1 MSLCSGKDENIL
13 GQIRR
18 PARYLG
24 SEINA
29 VQEPQKGDLRVGLA
43 FPDHYE
49 IGMSHLGMSI
59 LYHCLNRTA
68 GVFAERVFLPDTDLE
83 ALLRA
88 GRTALTTLETRTPLN
103 RLDVLGFSLAYE
115 LTYTN
120 VLAIL
125 DLGQIPLHAEE
136 RRRSHPLVLAGGPCA
151 FNPEPLSPFID
162 AFVIG
167 EAEKLLPEIC
177 LLVREWKTSDAARE
191 DLLRSLDR
199 LDSVYVPSLFSPGTG
214 RNRSLESLTGRRA
227 PVRKAVV
234 EDLDAAPFPETPIV
248 PFARIVHDRISI
260 EAARGCPHGC
270 RFCQAS
276 VLYRPVRERSPGR
289 ILQIAER
296 SLLATGYEELSLL
309 ALSIGDYSG
318 LVPLVRDL
326 MARAEEKRVAL
337 SMPSLRVGSLDREVV
352 HQIRK
357 VRKTG
362 FTLAPEAASPR
373 LRNVINKN
381 IDEEELV
388 ESARLLASLGW
399 RALKLYFM
407 IGLPTETE
415 EDVDRI
421 VALASRI
428 RSEALR
434 ARPGAFQ
441 VTINVSTFV
450 PKAHTPFQWHR
461 QLPPHEAERRQ
472 GHLKRRIRKTGFRLK
487 WHDARVSFLE
497 GVFARGDRRTAS
509 LLEQAYRLGC
519 SRDGWTEHLRFD
531 LWEKALD
538 KTGFSVQECL
548 DPFPDRAA
556 PLPWHWID
564 PGVSPSFLLREYE
577 KALRSEAA
585 PFHCVGNCAG
595 CGLCSDQTS
604 PGPEPVSSAACLS
617 RSSDQQ
623 APPGTKEGPVASQG
637 HDGLLRLRVRYAK
650 EGRAVYLSHL
660 ETLTALQR
668 ALRRSGLPIAYT
680 QGENPHPRV
689 ALSPALPLGMES
701 LSEYID
707 VWLERAVSAEA
718 AVRALTETLPPGLRI
733 LSVQAVPGGA
743 PSLEESILWVEYEV
757 RFPGQGQADSSLQER
772 LEEDLENF
780 LAGRSSIVEIRSEG
794 KTTFVDLRPA
804 VRELRLSDGPTVSF
818 QLQKVHGN
826 LPSPTRVL
834 DALLA
839 SPWSRQVVRN
849 VRKTQTA
856 FRHGKA

>member
-1 MSLCSGKDENIL
+1 MPFCPGKDERIL
-13 GQIRR
+13 SQIRK

-29 VQEPQKGDLRVGLA
+29 ARSPRKGDLRVGLA

-68 GVFAERVFLPDTDLE
+68 GVFSERVFLPDTDLE
-83 ALLRA
+83 AYLRA
-88 GRTALTTLETRTPLN
+88 GNAPLTTLETRTPLD

-167 EAEKLLPEIC
+167 EAEDLLPEIC
-177 LLVREWKTSDAARE
+177 LLVREWKASDATRE

-199 LDSVYVPSLFSPGTG
+199 LDSVYVPSLFSAGPCET
-214 RNRSLESLTGRRA
+214 RCLESLTGRTA

-234 EDLDAAPFPETPIV
+234 QDLDAAPFPEAPIV

-260 EAARGCPHGC
+260 EAVRGCPHGC

-289 ILQIAER
+289 ILQIAES

-309 ALSIGDYSG
+309 AFSIGDYSR
-318 LVPLVRDL
+318 LVPLVQAL

-337 SMPSLRVGSLDREVV
+337 SLPSLRVGSLEREVV
-352 HQIRK
+352 YEIRK

-373 LRNVINKN
+373 LRNVVNKG

-388 ESARLLASLGW
+388 RSARLLASLGW

-461 QLPPHEAERRQ
+461 QLPPQEAERRQ

-487 WHDARVSFLE
+487 WHDAKVSFLE

-531 LWEKALD
+531 LWERAFD
-538 KTGFSVQECL
+538 KTGFSIQECL
-548 DPFPDRAA
+548 DPFPDPATT
-556 PLPWHWID
+556 LPWHWID
-564 PGVSPSFLLREYE
+564 PGVSRSFLLREYQ

-585 PFHCVGNCAG
+585 PFHCVGDCSG
-595 CGLCSDQTS
+595 CGQCSDQASPGQERTS
-604 PGPEPVSSAACLS
+604 PEVVLSQNPEGQVSRRTEGVAV
-617 RSSDQQ
+617 
-623 APPGTKEGPVASQG
+623 APPL
-637 HDGLLRLRVRYAK
+637 DGLLRLRIRYAK
-650 EGRAVYLSHL
+650 EGSAVYLSHL

-680 QGENPHPRV
+680 QGENPHPRI

-707 VWLERAVSAEA
+707 IWLDRAVSAEGTTKRLA
-718 AVRALTETLPPGLRI
+718 EVLPPGLRI
-733 LSVQAVPGGA
+733 LSVQAVPCNA

-757 RFPGQGQADSSLQER
+757 RFPRQGEAEPSAQEF
-772 LEEDLENF
+772 LKQDMENF

-804 VRELRLSDGPTVSF
+804 VRELRLSDGPTVSL

-826 LPSPTRVL
+826 LPSPTKVL
-834 DALLA
+834 DAILA
-839 SPWSRQVVRN
+839 SSWSRQALRN
-849 VRKTQTA
+849 VRKTHTV
-856 FRHGKA
+856 FRQGKT

>member
-1 MSLCSGKDENIL
+1 MPLCSGKDGCVL

-29 VQEPQKGDLRVGLA
+29 VQGPQKGDLRVGLA

-49 IGMSHLGMSI
+49 IGMSHLGMAI
-59 LYHCLNRTA
+59 LYHCLNRTT

-83 ALLRA
+83 ARLRA
-88 GRTALTTLETRTPLN
+88 GSAPLTTLETRTPLHD
-103 RLDVLGFSLAYE
+103 LDVLGFSLAYE

-125 DLGQIPLHAEE
+125 ELGQIPLHTEE
-136 RRRSHPLVLAGGPCA
+136 RRRNHPLVLAGGPCA
-151 FNPEPLSPFID
+151 FNPEPLSPFVD

-167 EAEKLLPEIC
+167 EAELLLPEIC
-177 LLVREWKTSDAARE
+177 LLVREWKASDATRE
-191 DLLRSLDR
+191 DFLRRLDR
-199 LDSVYVPSLFSPGTG
+199 LDSVYVPSLFSPGA
-214 RNRSLESLTGRRA
+214 NENPYLESLTGRTT
-227 PVRKAVV
+227 PVQKAVV
-234 EDLDAAPFPETPIV
+234 DNLDVAPFPEAPIV

-276 VLYRPVRERSPGR
+276 VLYRPVRERSPDR

-309 ALSIGDYSG
+309 ALSIGDYSR

-326 MARAEEKRVAL
+326 MARAQEQKVAL
-337 SMPSLRVGSLDREVV
+337 SLPSLRVGSLDREVV
-352 HQIRK
+352 CEIRK

-373 LRNVINKN
+373 LRDVVNKA
-381 IDEEELV
+381 IDEEELLK
-388 ESARLLASLGW
+388 SARLLASLGW

-434 ARPGAFQ
+434 ARPGGFQ
-441 VTINVSTFV
+441 ITINVSTFV

-461 QLPPHEAERRQ
+461 QISPEEAERRQ
-472 GHLKRRIRKTGFRLK
+472 GHLKRRIRRTGFRLK
-487 WHDARVSFLE
+487 WHDAKVSFLE
-497 GVFARGDRRTAS
+497 GVFARGDRRTAI

-519 SRDGWTEHLRFD
+519 MRDGWTEHFRFD
-531 LWEKALD
+531 LWEKAFD
-538 KTGFSVQECL
+538 KTGISTLTCL
-548 DPFPDRAA
+548 DPFPDTGA

-564 PGVSPSFLLREYE
+564 PGVSRSFLLREYE

-585 PFHCVGNCAG
+585 PFHCGGDCSG
-595 CGLCSDQTS
+595 CGHCSDRAS
-604 PGPEPVSSAACLS
+604 PGPERPASAVCLS
-617 RSSDQQ
+617 RTPQEH
-623 APPGTKEGPVASQG
+623 APLRRGEPAAASGQ
-637 HDGLLRLRVRYAK
+637 DGLLRLRVRYAK
-650 EGRAVYLSHL
+650 EGNAVYLSHL
-660 ETLTALQR
+660 ETLTAIQR

-680 QGENPHPRV
+680 CGETPHPRI

-707 VWLERAVSAEA
+707 IWLERAVSAQA
-718 AVRALTETLPPGLRI
+718 AESVLVETLPPGLRI
-733 LSVQAVPGGA
+733 LSVQTVPGTA

-757 RFPGQGQADSSLQER
+757 RFPGQGQTDPSVQEW
-772 LEEDLENF
+772 LKGDLEDF

-794 KTTFVDLRPA
+794 KSTFVDLRPA
-804 VRELRLSDGPTVSF
+804 VRELKLLKGPILSF
-818 QLQKVHGN
+818 RLQKIHGS
-826 LPSPTRVL
+826 LPSATRVL
-834 DALLA
+834 DALL
-839 SPWSRQVVRN
+839 SSEWTRRVGRN
-849 VRKTQTA
+849 VLKTQTV
-856 FRHGKA
+856 FRQGKP